1 MDICANVQYNKVLEA
16 DPLELL
22 EAGYRTLKAG
32 RRTLKAGHGVL
43 GSRRRGREMKAN
55 LKFVSF
61 SVRYSRR
68 L

>member
-1 MDICANVQYNKVLEA
+1 MDICVNVQYNKVLEA
-16 DPLELL
+16 DPLKLL
-22 EAGYRTLKAG
+22 EVG
-32 RRTLKAGHGVL
+32 
-43 GSRRRGREMKAN
+43 RGREMKAN